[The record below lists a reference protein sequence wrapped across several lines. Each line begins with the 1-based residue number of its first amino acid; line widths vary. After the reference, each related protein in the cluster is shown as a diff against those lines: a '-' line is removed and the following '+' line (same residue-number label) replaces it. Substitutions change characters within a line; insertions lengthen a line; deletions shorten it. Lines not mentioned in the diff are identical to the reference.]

1 MSDLNGTWAHDLA
14 DVGAVYPMQGSEV
27 LMVVVVMVLWVVWH
41 VVQIS
46 GEQKQQRDDV
56 NKYGKP
62 ENLSDNLED

>member
-1 MSDLNGTWAHDLA
+1 MAELDSWAVDLA

-46 GEQKQQRDDV
+46 AEQKRERDEVARHGSEDEL
-56 NKYGKP
+56 GK
-62 ENLSDNLED
+62 NLE

>member
-1 MSDLNGTWAHDLA
+1 MAQIDSWAVDLA

-46 GEQKQQRDDV
+46 AEQKKDRQDV
-56 NKYGKP
+56 ERYG
-62 ENLSDNLED
+62 SSEDIKNHIE